1 MKCIEKFEEKA
12 ILVLKNQSNKMIHS
26 RQLAQIMGPT
36 LSVMTL
42 SEMINLSIWE
52 SNFPSLIYLN
62 GVLLFIGGIAIIRV
76 HNFWVR
82 SWIILITLT
91 GWLAVL
97 LGLLRMFFPTA
108 KQAAENFSTYVML
121 TILFVIGLFLTFKG
135 YYPIINRADK
145 S

>member
-1 MKCIEKFEEKA
+1 MQQKI
-12 ILVLKNQSNKMIHS
+12 NS
-26 RQLAQIMGPT
+26 RQLAQIIGPT

-52 SNFPSLIYLN
+52 TNIPSVTFLN
-62 GVLLFIGGIAIIRV
+62 GVLLFVGGISVIRV

-82 SWIILITLT
+82 SWTILITLI
-91 GWLAVL
+91 GWLTIL

-108 KQAAENFSTYVML
+108 KQASENFSTYLFL
-121 TILFVIGLFLTFKG
+121 TVLFVIGLFLALKG
-135 YYPIINRADK
+135 YYPIKKSSDK

>member
-1 MKCIEKFEEKA
+1 
-12 ILVLKNQSNKMIHS
+12 MIHS
-26 RQLAQIMGPT
+26 RQLAQIIGPT

-42 SEMINLSIWE
+42 SEIKNLSIWE
-52 SNFPSLIYLN
+52 STIPSVIYLN

-82 SWIILITLT
+82 SWIILITLM
-91 GWLAVL
+91 GWLTLL

-108 KQAAENFSTYVML
+108 KQAGENFSTYLLL
-121 TILFVIGLFLTFKG
+121 TVLFVIGLFLTFKG
-135 YYPIINRADK
+135 YYPIKNNADK